1 MGIAGQRGL
10 QIRESKRMMY
20 IEDWADLALYGK
32 KVKCPECS
40 RVFDPMNDLD
50 AEELTH
56 GHDCEVDE

>member
-1 MGIAGQRGL
+1 
-10 QIRESKRMMY
+10 MMY

-32 KVKCPECS
+32 KVKCPECG
-40 RVFDPMNDLD
+40 RVFDPMNDID